1 MNNLYPSLVDL
12 FIYDVAFL
20 NIVITSLR
28 VSFSAVLI
36 AFLVS
41 IPVGFLLST
50 KKFLGRDLTII
61 IINTLMALPPV
72 VIGLIL
78 YILFSNQGIFS
89 SFDLLYSLY
98 IMIIAQTILITPI
111 LITLSRETIDNVRDD
126 YNEFMI
132 SLNLS
137 YFRKMKTLIWE
148 TRYILITHFLVG
160 FGRALSEVGAIIIV
174 GGNIAYLTRTMT
186 TGIVLETSRGNLSI
200 ALKLG
205 ITLLLISLF
214 INILLYYV
222 KNFGESKL
230 IK

>member
-1 MNNLYPSLVDL
+1 MNNLFPSLADL
-12 FIYDVAFL
+12 FIYDIAFL

-111 LITLSRETIDNVRDD
+111 LITLSRETIDRVRDD

-186 TGIVLETSRGNLSI
+186 TGIVLETSRVNLSI

-214 INILLYYV
+214 INILLYYIKTYGE
-222 KNFGESKL
+222 KN
-230 IK
+230 